1 MEKKSK
7 LYGFKVISILDGKGR
22 SVLQRVLAWGTPGKS
37 PSVTLDAYLSSLPED
52 STASYGHTKTKFSK
66 AEIHQLHQCP
76 SCSQCDI
83 TLLFKAIKLACEN
96 VASFE
101 DRRWVEPSKDL
112 EYHLTCIK
120 NKRNE
125 TFHGQREMSHSDF
138 LRTAADIRELLVATL
153 NTAGRRYGKSEGEIA
168 KEIEGVHCEIDRIM
182 EEVLGEEELLV
193 EKGDKLTKDFIEEA
207 DRCVRQMLEDTV
219 YLDPMSF
226 LSGTSLRPHVQSMFC
241 RIRIKQS
248 QPGHKEGNVE
258 YADILTLIQGSET
271 PTPEETRPLAPS
283 TPAKDRT
290 TLNLLN
296 IASSTMRRIFKKKTV
311 QQKIPTPPQP
321 TRTTVCCPRLLLVQ
335 GVAGSGK
342 TTLVSLIMAEY
353 MKDVGDRILRGL
365 DQYDLLLR
373 VQCRDHHS
381 SSFGGL
387 LQQLMPDQFLKYRNI
402 LLPLLKRCRVLVIID
417 GLDEIN
423 DNSEKLVHDI
433 LHEAKNAGDFSLVCT
448 SRPEKVTSFLPKIPS
463 QYTVTHVELTGI
475 PESERLTFVLR
486 YHHLISQE
494 MPGCRSN
501 ADDLQQ
507 IMDEIGARD
516 QFRLPLNLL
525 FLTWIFSHDPNFS
538 TTTITQSE
546 LYFRTHQ
553 LCQQRLLDR
562 LSRSAN
568 AMDRWTLQKKLQE
581 VLQELYRVCVVGLS
595 RCQLSLSKDDEDSL
609 RSACIAR
616 GLPHQ
621 EVLSAFLTLKATWSP
636 WGMQEQYSAPHKGLQ
651 DFYAALYV
659 IPLVGKGNAK
669 SIKDKILGSEKMDLS
684 VFQYMLRQVA
694 ALLPH
699 PVKKDAAD
707 QVVNLLK
714 AAGLR
719 YEDHWLDLIEDT
731 KAAPAIVVSVAQHFP
746 VPEDIMIKDTYV
758 KSYTALLPHLQSSR
772 VGIVLDR
779 DPRDVM
785 ELFEALGGHTCT
797 RLYLRHHFR
806 YPSITATSDA
816 ILHQMLTSNKL
827 EDFGGHLSETGVAE
841 LPSCLKK
848 LSLAVVGDDPARRI
862 LLSIQDQPTRLP
874 LLHNLEVHVPLAS
887 LSSTALPQLPDAGD
901 VMVYLSGIT
910 DHNIPK
916 ACQVAG
922 ALQPP
927 SGYMG
932 ISFPQVSVTVDGWKK
947 LLDGLEQERV
957 KTVGMEAPAACLP
970 NELRIQLREQA
981 KKTLSAYF
989 FRRTFEDW

>member
-1 MEKKSK
+1 MEQRSK
-7 LYGFKVISILDGKGR
+7 LFGFKVISILDGKGR
-22 SVLQRVLAWGTPGKS
+22 GVLQRVLAWGTPGKS
-37 PSVTLDAYLSSLPED
+37 PSITLDAYLSSLPED
-52 STASYGHTKTKFSK
+52 STASYRYTKIKFNKS
-66 AEIHQLHQCP
+66 EINQLRQCS

-101 DRRWVEPSKDL
+101 DRRWVEPSKEL
-112 EYHLTCIK
+112 EYYLTCIK

-125 TFHGQREMSHSDF
+125 VFHGHREMSHPEF

-153 NTAGRRYGKSEGEIA
+153 TAAGHRYDKTEREVT
-168 KEIEGVHCEIDRIM
+168 KEIEGVHSEIDRIM
-182 EEVLGEEELLV
+182 EEVLGEEELLM
-193 EKGDKLTKDFIEEA
+193 EKGDMLTKDFIEEA
-207 DRCVRQMLEDTV
+207 DRRVRLMLEETV

-226 LSGTSLRPHVQSMFC
+226 LSGTTLRSHVESIFC
-241 RIRIKQS
+241 RIKIKQS

-258 YADILTLIQGSET
+258 YADILTLVQGSET
-271 PTPEETRPLAPS
+271 PTSEETRQSSPP
-283 TPAKDRT
+283 TPAKYRT
-290 TLNLLN
+290 TLNFQC
-296 IASSTMRRIFKKKTV
+296 IASSAIRRFFKKKPV
-311 QQKIPTPPQP
+311 QQKVPTPSQQ
-321 TRTTVCCPRLLLVQ
+321 TRTSMGRPQLLLVQ

-342 TTLVSLIMAEY
+342 TTLLSLIMAEY
-353 MKDVGDRILRGL
+353 MKTVGDRILRGL

-402 LLPLLKRCRVLVIID
+402 LLPLLKRCRVLVLID
-417 GLDEIN
+417 GLDEVN
-423 DNSEKLVHDI
+423 NNSSKLVKDI
-433 LHEAKNAGDFSLVCT
+433 LHEAKNARGFTLVCT
-448 SRPEKVTSFLPKIPS
+448 SRPEKVTDFLPTIPS
-463 QYTVTHVELTGI
+463 EYIVIRMELTGI
-475 PESERLTFVLR
+475 PESERLSFVLR
-486 YHHLISQE
+486 HHRLITQQV
-494 MPGCRSN
+494 PGCRSS

-507 IMDEIGARD
+507 IINEIGARE

-525 FLTWIFSHDPNFS
+525 FLTWIFSHDPSFS
-538 TTTITQSE
+538 ASTITQSE
-546 LYFRTHQ
+546 LYFRIHE

-581 VLQELYRVCVVGLS
+581 VVQELYRVCVVGLS
-595 RCQLSLSKDDEDSL
+595 RCQLSLSKEDEDSL

-636 WGMQEQYSAPHKGLQ
+636 WGIQEQYSPPHKGLQ
-651 DFYAALYV
+651 DFYGALYV
-659 IPLVGKGNAK
+659 VPLVGKGNAK
-669 SIKDKILGSEKMDLS
+669 SIKDKILGSGKVDLS
-684 VFQYMLRQVA
+684 VFQYMLRHVA

-699 PVKKDAAD
+699 PVKEDAAD

-714 AAGLR
+714 TAGMR

-746 VPEDIMIKDTYV
+746 VPEDIMIKDTHV
-758 KSYTALLPHLQSSR
+758 KSYTALLPHLPPSR
-772 VGIVLDR
+772 VGIVLNR

-785 ELFEALGGHTCT
+785 ELFEALSGHACT
-797 RLYLRHHFR
+797 RLYFRHHFR
-806 YPSITATSDA
+806 YPRITDTSDA
-816 ILHQMLTSNKL
+816 ILQQVLASNKL
-827 EDFGGHLSETGVAE
+827 EDFGGHLSEIGVAE

-848 LSLAVVGDDPARRI
+848 LSLAVVGDDHARRI
-862 LLSIQDQPTRLP
+862 LLAIQDQPTRLP
-874 LLHNLEVHVPLAS
+874 LLHNLEIHVPLAS
-887 LSSTALPQLPDAGD
+887 LSSTTLPQLPDAGD
-901 VMVYLSGIT
+901 VMVYLSSVT
-910 DHNIPK
+910 DYNIPK

-932 ISFPQVSVTVDGWKK
+932 ISFPKVGVTVDGWKK
-947 LLDGLEQERV
+947 LLDGLEQQKV
-957 KTVGMEAPAACLP
+957 KTVGLEAPAACLP
-970 NELRIQLREQA
+970 SELRIQLREQA

-989 FRRTFEDW
+989 FR